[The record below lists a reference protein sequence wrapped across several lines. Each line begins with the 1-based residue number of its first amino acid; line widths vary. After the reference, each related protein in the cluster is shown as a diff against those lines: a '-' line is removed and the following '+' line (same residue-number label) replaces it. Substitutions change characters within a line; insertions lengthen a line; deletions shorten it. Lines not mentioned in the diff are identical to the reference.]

1 MIMTKNEF
9 LDKLRSALAGLPQ
22 EEIEKTIDYYCEI
35 IDDAIEDG
43 EDEQSVIGRM
53 GIEDIVEKIINETP
67 IRKFV
72 KEDVRRRNLSTSF
85 IILLILGSPIWFP
98 VLTALVTVAFSL
110 YIVIWTLVAVLFVV
124 FAALAVSS
132 VAMLIMSPLLI
143 IARPIKAMFAFG
155 SALVCAGAAVFMFY
169 LSVWSAKLTVKFTL
183 LMIRSIKNNFIKR
196 SDAR

>member
-1 MIMTKNEF
+1 MTKNEF

-22 EEIEKTIDYYCEI
+22 EDIEKTIDYYCEI

-98 VLTALVTVAFSL
+98 ALTALVTVAFSL

>member
-1 MIMTKNEF
+1 MTKNEF

>member
-1 MIMTKNEF
+1 MTKNEF

-53 GIEDIVEKIINETP
+53 GIEDIVEKIITETP